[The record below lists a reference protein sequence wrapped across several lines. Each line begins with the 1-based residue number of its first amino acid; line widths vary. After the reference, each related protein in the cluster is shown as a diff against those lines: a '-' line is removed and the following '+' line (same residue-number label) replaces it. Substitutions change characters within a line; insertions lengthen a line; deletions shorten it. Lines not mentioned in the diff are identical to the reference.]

1 MHITVIY
8 AIDEVVWLKYEWRP
22 SFHYLPFLSLYII
35 KNYFTNK
42 LLWSYLTNIML
53 CSSSFGC
60 QKESSC
66 LLEYVLVEPNPEK
79 MTKIKQY
86 IFAEAK

>member
-1 MHITVIY
+1 MIEVRMMPVVSLLTISVIT
-8 AIDEVVWLKYEWRP
+8 
-22 SFHYLPFLSLYII
+22 YII

-42 LLWSYLTNIML
+42 LLWSYLINNML
-53 CSSSFGC
+53 YSSSFGY

-66 LLEYVLVEPNPEK
+66 LLECVLVEPNPDK
-79 MTKIKQY
+79 MTKNKQY